1 MAQRVWPM
9 PSVPGTGR
17 PVPNGGAEV
26 LDEADG
32 LGDADAAR
40 ARARVAVEDGDAAGI
55 VAAVLD
61 AVERVEEDGQR
72 VSGPD
77 VPRDSAHRQLL
88 GGVLRAV
95 HEAGAGSM
103 AEVDR

>member
-9 PSVPGTGR
+9 PMRAGDGAR
-17 PVPNGGAEV
+17 DGAEV

-32 LGDADAAR
+32 LGDADGVAR
-40 ARARVAVEDGDAAGI
+40 ARAQERGVEDGDAAGI

-61 AVERVEEDGQR
+61 AVQRVEEDGQR

-88 GGVLRAV
+88 GDVLHSL
-95 HEAGAGSM
+95 HEARAWSM
-103 AEVDR
+103 GEMDR